1 MTDDAHCPIWGTPLH
16 GQSQKSR
23 DGKHV
28 DSPRAGGQYF
38 ITGTAQATLGNKN
51 ESEKARL
58 TSRLIEQRRLGEAC
72 PEVKTTTIEEAA
84 RQRPLSPRERADR
97 LLRYIASELSHI
109 ADQFS
114 ECFDDREPEYQRR
127 LAWSECIHVNEL
139 HYLMSYLQNQGW
151 IEEVYQDTYRLSVDG
166 HARLAAIDETQAES
180 SKAFVAMWFDKSTD
194 EVLEKAIDPG
204 IKEAGYEPVRIDRK
218 EHANKIDDEI
228 VAELRRARFVVADF
242 THGDEGAR
250 GGVYYE
256 AGFAHGRDIPVI
268 FSCRKDVV
276 DKIHFDT
283 RQYNHIVWEA
293 GKLDEFRRRLTTR
306 ISAVVGDGPL
316 EK

>member
-1 MTDDAHCPIWGTPLH
+1 
-16 GQSQKSR
+16 
-23 DGKHV
+23 
-28 DSPRAGGQYF
+28 
-38 ITGTAQATLGNKN
+38 
-51 ESEKARL
+51 
-58 TSRLIEQRRLGEAC
+58 
-72 PEVKTTTIEEAA
+72 
-84 RQRPLSPRERADR
+84 
-97 LLRYIASELSHI
+97 
-109 ADQFS
+109 
-114 ECFDDREPEYQRR
+114 
-127 LAWSECIHVNEL
+127 
-139 HYLMSYLQNQGW
+139 MSYLQNQGW